1 MRRLDMRRLLF
12 LLFSI
17 CHIVAHAEDITPS
30 MGDIIEIDGYK
41 AIVFYVDESSK
52 HGKAM
57 YVKAFRGVDEPWC
70 CSGKHAR
77 KLPYLANT
85 EDGKENTAA
94 VLKYASD
101 HNSINFFPVFNWCKN
116 LGKNWYIPSLKE
128 LESFINFWLGNEE
141 ILNWDED
148 SETVV
153 NSEKTFFK
161 EINKKLS
168 DADGIPF
175 INGVY
180 TSTVDTD
187 GKVYVFNYDRRKN
200 TWSLKRKSITN
211 LGQDN
216 VGRAFITF

>member
-1 MRRLDMRRLLF
+1 MRILLF
-12 LLFSI
+12 LLFSM
-17 CHIVAHAEDITPS
+17 CHIVVHAEKITTNL
-30 MGDIIEIDGYK
+30 GDIIEINGYK
-41 AIVFYVDESSK
+41 AIVFYIDESGK

-70 CSGKHAR
+70 CNGKHAR
-77 KLPYLANT
+77 NLPYLANT
-85 EDGKENTAA
+85 EDGKENTTA
-94 VLKYASD
+94 VLKYADD
-101 HNSINFFPVFNWCKN
+101 HNSIKFFPVFNWCKN
-116 LGKNWYIPSLKE
+116 LGKDWYIPSLKE

-153 NSEKTFFK
+153 NTEKTFFK

-180 TSTVDTD
+180 TSTVDAD